1 MLIYNEVANFISG
14 QIAREQLYRCLVDG
28 REAFRGEAL
37 PVGTEDDILVWI
49 KARYKVLGQLF
60 AVDMDYPR
68 RNTIF
73 ELGPSLGFDVET
85 WVPVPVAKRY
95 LVEVEGMEWMFVLRP
110 VPDGLLDWKPGRVPA

>member
-1 MLIYNEVANFISG
+1 MIVWNPVDSFVSKLASSR
-14 QIAREQLYRCLVDG
+14 QRYRCHVDG
-28 REAFRGEAL
+28 QEEFRGESL
-37 PVGTEDDILVWI
+37 PSGTQAEVLAWI

-68 RNTIF
+68 RNILF